1 MTNCA
6 QIDELT
12 IKGISCAQKFKIRLG
27 YGFVF
32 DKEELTMAST
42 RIRPPLTVFSA
53 LAIALGLA
61 SSLLTAPAAMAQAY
75 PNKPIRLV
83 CPFPPGGAVDIAS
96 RAIALELS
104 KNLGQPV
111 TVDNKPGAG
120 GNIGGADVARSTPDG
135 YTLFMTTSGIQGIN
149 PALYAKMPF
158 DPNKD
163 LAPVAALVSLNNVL
177 VLHPSVKANSVAEV
191 IALAKSQPGNI
202 NYASSGSGTS
212 IHMSGEM
219 FKSLTNVSLTH
230 IPYKGSAPAMN
241 DLLGGQVM
249 MMFDNIPSAIPHI
262 KSGKLRALATTGAKR
277 DPLLPDLPTIA
288 ESGVA
293 GYESGVWFGLA
304 VPANTPRDVIARL
317 STEAVKGTKSPEFVK
332 RMTDLGYI
340 IMGSTPEV
348 MAEMN
353 KAEVQRWGPI
363 VKASGA
369 KVD

>member
-1 MTNCA
+1 MTF
-6 QIDELT
+6 LT
-12 IKGISCAQKFKIRLG
+12 RFKFNQFTKAGRTSPSSAI
-27 YGFVF
+27 V
-32 DKEELTMAST
+32 
-42 RIRPPLTVFSA
+42 SA
-53 LAIALGLA
+53 LILSLGVA
-61 SSLLTAPAAMAQAY
+61 GSLLTGLNAQAQAF

-96 RAIALELS
+96 RAIAQELS

-120 GNIGGADVARSTPDG
+120 GNIGGAEVARANPDG
-135 YTLFMTTSGIQGIN
+135 YTIFMTTSGIQAIN

-163 LAPVAALVSLNNVL
+163 LTPITALVSLNNVL
-177 VLHPSVKANSVAEV
+177 VLHPSVKASSVSEV
-191 IALAKSQPGNI
+191 IALAKSQPGAM

-219 FKSLTNVSLTH
+219 FKSLTNVNITH
-230 IPYKGSAPAMN
+230 IPYKGSAPAVT

-262 KSGKLRALATTGAKR
+262 KSGKLKALATTGAKR
-277 DPLLPDLPTIA
+277 DPLLPDLPTMA
-288 ESGVA
+288 EAGVA

-304 VPANTPRDVIARL
+304 VPANTPRDVVMRL
-317 STEAVKGTKSPEFVK
+317 NAEANKGTKSPEFVK
-332 RMTDLGYI
+332 RMTELGYI
-340 IMGSTPEV
+340 IMGTSPET
-348 MAEMN
+348 MADMN

-369 KVD
+369 KAD